1 MTTEQVL
8 NRLTQRWSTVNLK
21 ICAWEAHAVGNNTNT
36 DVLVALHEE
45 RLFLLELIED
55 IKSDSYTAIAEE
67 TTA

>member
-8 NRLTQRWSTVNLK
+8 NRLTQRWSMVNLN
-21 ICAWEAHAVGNNTNT
+21 IYTWEAHAVGNNTNT

-55 IKSDSYTAIAEE
+55 LKSDSYTAIAEE
-67 TTA
+67 ITA